1 MIKKLFYF
9 SFKPQNIKGL
19 ILSFI
24 IYVAINLIGVLLRKL
39 FVFLFLALLGG
50 LIGLLTNIY
59 SFIGICLLLY
69 HYLIEIK
76 ENQ

>member
-1 MIKKLFYF
+1 MIKNLFYF
-9 SFKPQNIKGL
+9 SFRPKDIKGL
-19 ILSFI
+19 IVSFI

-50 LIGLLTNIY
+50 IIGLLTNIY

-76 ENQ
+76 EN